1 MDNQTGSDVD
11 PSSRKSL
18 AVDYGGMMVK
28 SRCRFYERITKG
40 QVDWCFTAH
49 MQLAA
54 HMHRRLSS
62 AKCSFPHYEVPSMRL
77 RIVP

>member
-28 SRCRFYERITKG
+28 SRCRFYERIFGDALTKRTMVG
-40 QVDWCFTAH
+40 A
-49 MQLAA
+49 
-54 HMHRRLSS
+54 
-62 AKCSFPHYEVPSMRL
+62 
-77 RIVP
+77 